1 MTSQRIASGN
11 GHSTWLSLP
20 PQCAKF
26 SAGTQHHCA
35 RPSPRV
41 PINDQLRTMAYCEAN
56 LGVCEIGVFDEPGH
70 SAKETRTN
78 MKAAVLRELGKAPR
92 YEDFA
97 EPVAGPGEA
106 IVRVLAASLK
116 PIDKQ
121 LAAGTHYASPR
132 ELPVVCGAD
141 GVGELADGT
150 RVFFGGPRRP
160 YGAMAERT
168 VVPAGFCF
176 PVPKEM
182 DDATAAALPNPGVSA
197 LLSLNS
203 RAKVAKGET
212 VLILGATGIT
222 GTIAVQIAK
231 LLGAGRVIGAG
242 RNPEALEKL
251 RGLGA
256 DAAIQL
262 NQPEED
268 LKKQFAREAGEAGFN
283 VIIDYVWGR
292 PTEVLLA
299 AITRHEF
306 AAVDPEV
313 RLLQVGE
320 SAGPNISLP
329 AAVLRSTA
337 LTILGTAGM
346 PAPEVLLA
354 AMQQVLVWGAAG
366 TLRIETEKVP
376 LGDIEQAWQRA
387 ERSRRLVVIP

>member
-1 MTSQRIASGN
+1 
-11 GHSTWLSLP
+11 
-20 PQCAKF
+20 
-26 SAGTQHHCA
+26 
-35 RPSPRV
+35 
-41 PINDQLRTMAYCEAN
+41 
-56 LGVCEIGVFDEPGH
+56 
-70 SAKETRTN
+70 
-78 MKAAVLRELGKAPR
+78 MKAAVLHELGKPPR
-92 YEDFA
+92 FADFS
-97 EPVAGPGEA
+97 EPAAGEGEA

-141 GVGELADGT
+141 GVGQLADGT
-150 RVFFGGPRRP
+150 RIFFGGPRRP

-176 PVPKEM
+176 PVPSGL

-203 RAKVAKGET
+203 RARVAKGET
-212 VLILGATGIT
+212 VLILGATGVT
-222 GTIAVQIAK
+222 GTLAVQIAK

-251 RGLGA
+251 RELGA
-256 DAAIQL
+256 DATIQL
-262 NQPEED
+262 DQPDEE
-268 LKKQFAREAGEAGFN
+268 LKKAFTREAGDGGFN
-283 VIIDYVWGR
+283 VITDYVWGR

-299 AITRHEF
+299 AITRSEF
-306 AAVDPEV
+306 APVNPET

-320 SAGPNISLP
+320 SAGPTISLP

-346 PAPEVLLA
+346 PPREALVA
-354 AMQQVLVWGAAG
+354 AMQQVLAWGAAS
-366 TLRIETEKVP
+366 TIRIETEKIP
-376 LGDIEQAWQRA
+376 LADIEQAWLRT
-387 ERSRRLVVIP
+387 ERNRRLVVIP

>member
-1 MTSQRIASGN
+1 
-11 GHSTWLSLP
+11 
-20 PQCAKF
+20 
-26 SAGTQHHCA
+26 
-35 RPSPRV
+35 
-41 PINDQLRTMAYCEAN
+41 
-56 LGVCEIGVFDEPGH
+56 
-70 SAKETRTN
+70 
-78 MKAAVLRELGKAPR
+78 MKAAVLHELGKSPR
-92 YEDFA
+92 CEEFS
-97 EPVAGPGEA
+97 EPTAGPGEA

-116 PIDKQ
+116 PIEKQ
-121 LAAGTHYASPR
+121 LAAGSHYASPR

-168 VVPAGFCF
+168 VVPQGFCF

-203 RAKVAKGET
+203 RAKVEKGET
-212 VLILGATGIT
+212 VLILGATGVT

-231 LLGAGRVIGAG
+231 LLGAGRVVGAG

-256 DAAIQL
+256 DATIQL
-262 NQPEED
+262 NQPDEN
-268 LKKQFAREAGEAGFN
+268 LMKNFASEAGETGFN

-292 PTEVLLA
+292 PTEILLA
-299 AITRHEF
+299 AITRNEF
-306 AAVDPEV
+306 AAVNPEV

-320 SAGPNISLP
+320 SAGPTISLP

-346 PAPEVLLA
+346 PARDVLVA
-354 AMQQVLVWGAAG
+354 AMEQVLAWGALG
-366 TLRIETEKVP
+366 TLRIETEQVP
-376 LGDIEQAWQRA
+376 LTEIDQVWART
-387 ERSRRLVVIP
+387 ERTRRLVVIP

>member
-1 MTSQRIASGN
+1 
-11 GHSTWLSLP
+11 
-20 PQCAKF
+20 
-26 SAGTQHHCA
+26 
-35 RPSPRV
+35 
-41 PINDQLRTMAYCEAN
+41 
-56 LGVCEIGVFDEPGH
+56 
-70 SAKETRTN
+70 
-78 MKAAVLRELGKAPR
+78 MKAAVLHELGKPPR
-92 YEDFA
+92 YEEFS
-97 EPVAGPGEA
+97 EPAAGEGEA

-141 GVGELADGT
+141 GVGQLADGT
-150 RVFFGGPRRP
+150 RIFFGGPRRP

-176 PVPKEM
+176 PVPSGL

-203 RAKVAKGET
+203 RARVAKGET

-222 GTIAVQIAK
+222 GTLAVQIAK

-251 RGLGA
+251 RELGA
-256 DAAIQL
+256 DATIQL
-262 NQPEED
+262 DQPDEE
-268 LKKQFAREAGEAGFN
+268 LKKAFTREAGGGGFN

-299 AITRHEF
+299 AITRSEF
-306 AAVDPEV
+306 APVNPET

-320 SAGPNISLP
+320 SAGPTISLP

-346 PAPEVLLA
+346 PPREALVA
-354 AMQQVLVWGAAG
+354 AMQQVLAWGAAG
-366 TLRIETEKVP
+366 TIRVETEKIP
-376 LGDIEQAWQRA
+376 LADIEKAWLRQ

>member
-1 MTSQRIASGN
+1 
-11 GHSTWLSLP
+11 
-20 PQCAKF
+20 
-26 SAGTQHHCA
+26 
-35 RPSPRV
+35 
-41 PINDQLRTMAYCEAN
+41 
-56 LGVCEIGVFDEPGH
+56 
-70 SAKETRTN
+70 
-78 MKAAVLRELGKAPR
+78 MKAAVLHELGKPPR
-92 YEDFA
+92 YEEFS
-97 EPVAGPGEA
+97 EPAAGESEA

-116 PIDKQ
+116 PIEKQ

-141 GVGELADGT
+141 GVGQLADGT

-176 PVPKEM
+176 SVPSCM

-203 RAKVAKGET
+203 RARVAKGET

-222 GTIAVQIAK
+222 GALAVQIAK

-242 RNPEALEKL
+242 RNQQALEKL
-251 RGLGA
+251 RELGA
-256 DAAIQL
+256 DATIQL
-262 NQPEED
+262 GQPEEE
-268 LKKQFAREAGEAGFN
+268 LKKAFAREAGEAGFN

-292 PTEVLLA
+292 PTEVLLS
-299 AITRHEF
+299 AITRSEF
-306 AAVDPEV
+306 AAVNPET

-320 SAGPNISLP
+320 SAGPIISLP

-346 PAPEVLLA
+346 PAREVLVA
-354 AMQQVLVWGAAG
+354 AMHQVLAWGASG
-366 TLRIETEKVP
+366 TIRIETEKIP
-376 LGDIEQAWQRA
+376 LADIEQAWQRT

>member
-1 MTSQRIASGN
+1 MR
-11 GHSTWLSLP
+11 
-20 PQCAKF
+20 
-26 SAGTQHHCA
+26 
-35 RPSPRV
+35 
-41 PINDQLRTMAYCEAN
+41 
-56 LGVCEIGVFDEPGH
+56 
-70 SAKETRTN
+70 
-78 MKAAVLRELGKAPR
+78 AAVLHELGKPPR
-92 YEDFA
+92 YEEFS
-97 EPVAGPGEA
+97 EPAFGEGEA

-141 GVGELADGT
+141 GVGQLSDGT

-160 YGAMAERT
+160 YGAMAQRT

-176 PVPKEM
+176 PVPNGM

-197 LLSLNS
+197 LLSLNH

-212 VLILGATGIT
+212 VLILGATGVT

-242 RNPEALEKL
+242 RNPQALEKL
-251 RGLGA
+251 HELGA
-256 DAAIQL
+256 DATIQL
-262 NQPEED
+262 DQPEEE
-268 LKKQFAREAGEAGFN
+268 LKKEFSREAGDAGFN

-306 AAVDPEV
+306 AAVNPEV

-320 SAGPNISLP
+320 SAGPTISLP

-346 PAPEVLLA
+346 PPREALVT
-354 AMQQVLVWGAAG
+354 AMQQVLAWGSAG
-366 TLRIETEKVP
+366 TLRIETEQVP
-376 LGDIEQAWQRA
+376 LTEIEQVWSRT
-387 ERSRRLVVIP
+387 ERGRRLVVIP

>member
-1 MTSQRIASGN
+1 
-11 GHSTWLSLP
+11 
-20 PQCAKF
+20 
-26 SAGTQHHCA
+26 
-35 RPSPRV
+35 
-41 PINDQLRTMAYCEAN
+41 
-56 LGVCEIGVFDEPGH
+56 
-70 SAKETRTN
+70 
-78 MKAAVLRELGKAPR
+78 MKAAVLHELGKPPR
-92 YEDFA
+92 YEEFG
-97 EPVAGPGEA
+97 EPTAGAGEA
-106 IVRVLAASLK
+106 IVRVLTASLK

-132 ELPVVCGAD
+132 ELPIICGAD
-141 GVGELADGT
+141 GVGQLADGT

-160 YGAMAERT
+160 YGAMAQRT

-176 PVPKEM
+176 PLPTGM

-197 LLSLNS
+197 YLSLNH

-212 VLILGATGIT
+212 VLILGATGVT

-242 RNPEALEKL
+242 RNPEALSKL

-256 DAAIQL
+256 DATIQL
-262 NQPEED
+262 DQPEEE
-268 LKKQFAREAGEAGFN
+268 LKKEFAREAGETGFN

-299 AITRHEF
+299 AITRSEF
-306 AAVDPEV
+306 AAVNPEI

-346 PAPEVLLA
+346 PARD
-354 AMQQVLVWGAAG
+354 VLVDAMRQILAWGAAG
-366 TLRIETEKVP
+366 TIRIETETNP
-376 LGDIEQAWQRA
+376 LADIEQAWQRT

>member
-1 MTSQRIASGN
+1 
-11 GHSTWLSLP
+11 
-20 PQCAKF
+20 
-26 SAGTQHHCA
+26 
-35 RPSPRV
+35 
-41 PINDQLRTMAYCEAN
+41 
-56 LGVCEIGVFDEPGH
+56 
-70 SAKETRTN
+70 
-78 MKAAVLRELGKAPR
+78 MKAAVLHELGNPPR
-92 YEDFA
+92 YEEFP
-97 EPVAGPGEA
+97 EPAAGSGEA

-141 GVGELADGT
+141 GVGQLADGA

-176 PVPKEM
+176 PVPTGM

-197 LLSLNS
+197 LLSLNN
-203 RAKVAKGET
+203 RACVAKGET
-212 VLILGATGIT
+212 VLILGATGVT
-222 GTIAVQIAK
+222 GALAVQVAK

-242 RNPEALEKL
+242 RNREALEKL

-256 DAAIQL
+256 DATIRL
-262 NQPEED
+262 DQPDAE
-268 LKKQFAREAGEAGFN
+268 LKKAFASEAGDRGFN

-299 AITRHEF
+299 AITRAEF
-306 AAVDPEV
+306 AAVNPET
-313 RLLQVGE
+313 RLVQVGE
-320 SAGPNISLP
+320 SAGPTISLP

-346 PAPEVLLA
+346 PAREVLVA
-354 AMQQVLVWGAAG
+354 AMQQVLAWGAAG
-366 TLRIETEKVP
+366 TIRIETEKIP
-376 LGDIEQAWQRA
+376 LADIEQAWQRA